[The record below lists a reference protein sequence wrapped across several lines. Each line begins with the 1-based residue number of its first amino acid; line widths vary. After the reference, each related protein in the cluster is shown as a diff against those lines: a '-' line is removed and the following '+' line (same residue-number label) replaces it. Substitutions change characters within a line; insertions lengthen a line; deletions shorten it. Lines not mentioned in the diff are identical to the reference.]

1 MYVLL
6 TCFQVLTDPPLLLCD
21 EPTTGLDSYSAQKIV
36 GMMQNL
42 ASKGKTVICT
52 IHQPSSQVFSMFD
65 QLLLL
70 AEGRTAYM
78 GSSVGALT
86 FMKDLG
92 FICPEQFN
100 PADFYIRTLAVFP
113 GKEDESREN
122 IRAICDAFAVSE
134 QGKEIEEKARAEI
147 KDMDYISVHSS
158 NDSVSPCESV
168 SPKFL
173 VYRKS

>member
-1 MYVLL
+1 M
-6 TCFQVLTDPPLLLCD
+6 LLCD

-78 GSSVGALT
+78 GSSIGALN
-86 FMKDLG
+86 FMKNLG
-92 FICPEQFN
+92 FVCPEQFN
-100 PADFYIRTLAVFP
+100 PADYYIRTLAVTP
-113 GKEDESREN
+113 GREEESRTQ
-122 IRAICDAFAVSE
+122 IREICEAFSSSE
-134 QGKEIEEKARAEI
+134 EARDIDEKVRAEI
-147 KDMDYISVHSS
+147 KDVDYLSVHSS
-158 NDSVSPCESV
+158 SDSVRHDLILYFHGLGYYVFCLYYS
-168 SPKFL
+168 
-173 VYRKS
+173 